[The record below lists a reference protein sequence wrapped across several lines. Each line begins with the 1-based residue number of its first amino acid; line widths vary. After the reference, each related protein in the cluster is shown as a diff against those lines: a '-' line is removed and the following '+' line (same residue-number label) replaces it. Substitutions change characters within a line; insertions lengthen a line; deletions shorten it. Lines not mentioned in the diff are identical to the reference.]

1 MRQPAWLGAAALLV
15 ASWTAVAALSLH
27 VRAGTEVVATAFP
40 PWWSGQRALLA
51 AASAHASIVRMTA
64 IPALLIVRPDSDDG
78 LNRLYKAGAWL
89 TIDPQAIAAC
99 FKADERSRG

>member
-1 MRQPAWLGAAALLV
+1 
-15 ASWTAVAALSLH
+15 
-27 VRAGTEVVATAFP
+27 
-40 PWWSGQRALLA
+40 
-51 AASAHASIVRMTA
+51 MTA